1 MDIKS
6 LKIQAFETRKAILQ
20 MIYTARAGHTG
31 GSLSAADLM
40 TALFFKI
47 LHLDPRNP
55 EWEGRDYFVLSKGH
69 CVEAYW
75 AVLAHRGFFPKDEL
89 TTFSQFG
96 SRLIGHPNNE
106 VPGVE
111 VNTGALGHGLSISV
125 GMAIGLKKRKITN
138 RVFTL
143 LGDGELGEGSVWEG
157 AMAGGHYELDNLI
170 AIIDRNHLQISGSTE
185 DVMTLEPLAEKWKSF
200 GWSVKEIDGNSM
212 EEIVNVLTSVP
223 FERNKP
229 SLIIAHT
236 IKGKGVDEMENL
248 AKWHHGVPD
257 SELFERA
264 MNRLETM
271 KQGVLNG

>member
-47 LHLDPRNP
+47 LQLDPRNP
-55 EWEGRDYFVLSKGH
+55 KWEGRDYFVLSKGH

-89 TTFSQFG
+89 ATFSQFE

-125 GMAIGLKKRKITN
+125 GMAIGLKKRKMTN

-223 FERNKP
+223 FERDKP

>member
-47 LHLDPRNP
+47 LQLDPRNP
-55 EWEGRDYFVLSKGH
+55 KWEGRNYFVLSKGH

-89 TTFSQFG
+89 ATFSQFE

-125 GMAIGLKKRKITN
+125 GMAIGLKKRKMTN

-223 FERNKP
+223 FERDKP

>member
-47 LHLDPRNP
+47 LQLDPRNP
-55 EWEGRDYFVLSKGH
+55 KWEGRDYFVLSKGH

-89 TTFSQFG
+89 ATFSQFG

-125 GMAIGLKKRKITN
+125 GMAIGLKKRKMTN

-223 FERNKP
+223 FERDKP